1 MASSV
6 IELINVSKVYA
17 NGATALRDVNLHID
31 RGEFLFLVGPSGA
44 GKSTLVRLI
53 YREEVPTRGIVLVD
67 GLNVGRL
74 RRWDVP
80 FLRRQIGVVFQDF
93 KLLPDRTAYENVAF
107 AMFVTGH
114 TRRQIRRRVP
124 EVLELV
130 GLKDKGDALPSEL
143 SGGEQQR
150 VAVARAVVNHPK
162 ILLAD
167 EPTGN
172 LDPDTAWGIM
182 ELLVE
187 INRRGTTVVVATH
200 AQSIVDSLR
209 RRVVRIEGGRVA
221 ADEPQGAYER
231 AI

>member
-1 MASSV
+1 M
-6 IELINVSKVYA
+6 IEFINVSKVYA
-17 NGATALRDVNLHID
+17 NGVTALRDVSLHID
-31 RGEFLFLVGPSGA
+31 RGEFVFLVGPSGA

-67 GLNVGRL
+67 GLNLGRL
-74 RRWDVP
+74 RQRDVP
-80 FLRRQIGVVFQDF
+80 FLRRQMGVVFQDF
-93 KLLPDRTAYENVAF
+93 KLLPNRTAYENVAF

-130 GLKDKGDALPSEL
+130 GLAHKADALPSEL

-172 LDPDTAWGIM
+172 LDPETAWGIM

-200 AQSIVDSLR
+200 AQSIVNALR
-209 RRVVRIEGGRVA
+209 RRVIRLEGGRVIG
-221 ADEPQGAYER
+221 DEPQGVYER